1 MSIFPTTFSVYDG
14 FILFSFGQQEV
25 VFHFAAGCHN
35 FKWKE
40 ALSWSLILVFF
51 PNPPEKNRLWWVASR
66 CLIHHFQFI
75 DVWPSWCSKGCLRDP
90 FLKIETYHTLHLD
103 ENCFLDVDRNISVQN
118 FFAVWD
124 SLSFCSIVSVSCC
137 LLNFLVILQYLFLTL
152 LALSVV
158 ANVIESRL
166 L

>member
-1 MSIFPTTFSVYDG
+1 MNMLLVSIYTAKFPTTFSVYDG
-14 FILFSFGQQEV
+14 IIFCSFGQQEV
-25 VFHFAAGCHN
+25 VFHFASGCHN

-66 CLIHHFQFI
+66 CLIHRFQFI

-103 ENCFLDVDRNISVQN
+103 ENSFLDVDRNISVP
-118 FFAVWD
+118 
-124 SLSFCSIVSVSCC
+124 I
-137 LLNFLVILQYLFLTL
+137 FLWF
-152 LALSVV
+152 
-158 ANVIESRL
+158 ESRSL
-166 L
+166 FARSFLCPPATC